1 MVLLVILAL
10 LAIPSCKHGNTGTLE
25 PEPEQVVY
33 TVTFD
38 TDGGSEISAKSVNAD
53 EAVAQPDSPTKT
65 GFVFD
70 GWYTDSQLTTAWDF
84 ETKVTQDITLYAKWK
99 ILVLNVTFFTD
110 GGTEISAQEVNY
122 NETAVQPE
130 SDPTK
135 ENCTF
140 DGWYTDRT
148 YSTEFDF
155 TTAITQDITIYA
167 KWIVAEGNI
176 EVKFETSGGSDIAT
190 QVITPGG
197 KATKPA
203 TDPTKAHYKFGGW
216 YDDADC
222 SVSFDFDTELTQT
235 TTLYARWIA
244 LYTVTFNTDG
254 GSTISAQEVEPGTPI
269 TEPSPAPTKTGF
281 KFKGWYADKN
291 LTTLYNFSYGVNESI
306 TIYAKWNPI
315 YTVTFS
321 GADVPAQSVDPVS
334 LAQVSSS
341 CHSSRGWLGEPGQF

>member
-1 MVLLVILAL
+1 MLVILTL

-25 PEPEQVVY
+25 PVPEQVVY

-84 ETKVTQDITLYAKWK
+84 ETKVTQNITLYAKWK

-110 GGTEISAQEVNY
+110 GGTEIDSQKVNY
-122 NETAVQPE
+122 NEKAVKPA

-155 TTAITQDITIYA
+155 TKVITADTTVYA
-167 KWIVAEGNI
+167 KWTANSTPTAQTPTATATPTTYNNGVFYDLDYDVGTPSSGYYILIVSDASTGNW
-176 EVKFETSGGSDIAT
+176 V
-190 QVITPGG
+190 
-197 KATKPA
+197 
-203 TDPTKAHYKFGGW
+203 
-216 YDDADC
+216 
-222 SVSFDFDTELTQT
+222 
-235 TTLYARWIA
+235 LYAIC
-244 LYTVTFNTDG
+244 
-254 GSTISAQEVEPGTPI
+254 EV
-269 TEPSPAPTKTGF
+269 
-281 KFKGWYADKN
+281 
-291 LTTLYNFSYGVNESI
+291 
-306 TIYAKWNPI
+306 
-315 YTVTFS
+315 
-321 GADVPAQSVDPVS
+321 
-334 LAQVSSS
+334 
-341 CHSSRGWLGEPGQF
+341 R